1 MQNAHHMPNLT
12 AISHHAHRML
22 RASTLAVWL
31 LVVGCE
37 QQELVL
43 PDWRKGEL
51 LVMVSQSA
59 PNADQQFEQDIA
71 KLFAEYVHARLKIIP
86 AELAKI
92 PEKMLRHQAH
102 FAAAGWR
109 SNEAIAGLKFGP
121 SYQTLIE
128 QLVFNKN
135 QAMPHKLSDLIDKR
149 IAVATSTSQEAVLR
163 EAQRIEPL
171 LKWQSRTRQN
181 VDALLAEVADD
192 TLDYTLANQEQLALA
207 QNFYPDL
214 AGTKLALATPSKLAW
229 MFAADSDAGLFN
241 EATAFFALIKKDGT
255 LGRLLDRYYGYNERL
270 EPIDAAAFISE
281 INITLPRYR
290 ALFKDAAHW
299 SGIEWQLL
307 AAIAYQESHWNPL
320 ATSPTNVRGMMML
333 TEETADRM
341 NVTNRLDVRQSIQA
355 GAQYLVVLKNQLPL
369 RIAEPDRTWM
379 ALAAYNQGL
388 GHLEDARI
396 LTQRMGMNP
405 DYWADVK
412 KWMPLLK
419 QPEYFDQLKHGYARG
434 GEAVILVENIRMY
447 YNMLERINTDDKPLG
462 ALLDSDYQLI
472 EHVKRI
478 GGKLFHL
485 SSGAD

>member
-1 MQNAHHMPNLT
+1 M
-12 AISHHAHRML
+12 
-22 RASTLAVWL
+22 
-31 LVVGCE
+31 
-37 QQELVL
+37 
-43 PDWRKGEL
+43 
-51 LVMVSQSA
+51 
-59 PNADQQFEQDIA
+59 
-71 KLFAEYVHARLKIIP
+71 
-86 AELAKI
+86 
-92 PEKMLRHQAH
+92 
-102 FAAAGWR
+102 
-109 SNEAIAGLKFGP
+109 
-121 SYQTLIE
+121 
-128 QLVFNKN
+128 
-135 QAMPHKLSDLIDKR
+135 
-149 IAVATSTSQEAVLR
+149 
-163 EAQRIEPL
+163 
-171 LKWQSRTRQN
+171 
-181 VDALLAEVADD
+181 
-192 TLDYTLANQEQLALA
+192 
-207 QNFYPDL
+207 
-214 AGTKLALATPSKLAW
+214 
-229 MFAADSDAGLFN
+229 FN